1 MEENLLALSTAHMPS
16 SNPDFGELKVVKFD
30 EGYLVWVL
38 EVPAVILPLS
48 HLTVTRELRLPE
60 WIAPIMELAW
70 QSGCVLIMFDRDCL
84 AYSNPELPV
93 WDW

>member
-1 MEENLLALSTAHMPS
+1 MEEKLLALSTAHMPS
-16 SNPDFGELKVVKFD
+16 ANPDFGELKVVKFD

-38 EVPAVILPLS
+38 EVPAS
-48 HLTVTRELRLPE
+48 D

-70 QSGCVLIMFDRDCL
+70 QSGCVLIMFDRDWP
-84 AYSNPELPV
+84 SNTELPV